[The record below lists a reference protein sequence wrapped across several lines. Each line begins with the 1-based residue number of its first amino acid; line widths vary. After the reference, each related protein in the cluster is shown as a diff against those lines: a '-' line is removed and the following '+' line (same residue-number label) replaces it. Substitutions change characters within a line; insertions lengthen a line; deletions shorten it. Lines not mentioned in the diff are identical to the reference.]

1 MMFISVDLPE
11 PDAPM
16 IATNSPSSMVRVD
29 AAERVH
35 LVVAHDVGPGDVLQ
49 PDERRFVHARS

>member
-16 IATNSPSSMVRVD
+16 IATKSPRSTVSDD
-29 AAERVH
+29 AA
-35 LVVAHDVGPGDVLQ
+35 
-49 PDERRFVHARS
+49 

>member
-16 IATNSPSSMVRVD
+16 IATKSPRSTVD
-29 AAERVH
+29 AT
-35 LVVAHDVGPGDVLQ
+35 
-49 PDERRFVHARS
+49 RRAARCTSISPIA